1 MFQGQLEPSA
11 GARAR
16 TRPPRPRNQRPAA
29 FLLSRLAPFFFS
41 ACCLAEGNV
50 AGCVTSHV
58 FLHCN
63 ILGAPGFIQPVS
75 HVFRV
80 FSIFPQLVWRLDPP
94 GADSTRVPQVDG
106 NDDEDGAVFTRA
118 ATGDERAWQ
127 ELFTRW
133 KKPLLAFFYRSLS
146 SMAEAEDLTLEVFVR
161 LHRAAPRYEARGHF
175 ATYLFHIARN
185 LLLNE
190 LRRRR
195 RKPTLPLPPDAFDYF
210 ASTSTNDSRQL
221 AELEEEFQRALGELP
236 ESQRTLLLLILQ
248 QGLDHSAAATVL
260 GLTENAF
267 RVQLHRAR
275 QRLKELMSSRS

>member
-1 MFQGQLEPSA
+1 M
-11 GARAR
+11 
-16 TRPPRPRNQRPAA
+16 
-29 FLLSRLAPFFFS
+29 
-41 ACCLAEGNV
+41 
-50 AGCVTSHV
+50 AGCFTSHV

-63 ILGAPGFIQPVS
+63 IRGLPGFIQLVS
-75 HVFRV
+75 HALRV
-80 FSIFPQLVWRLDPP
+80 YSLFPQLVWRLDPP
-94 GADSTRVPQVDG
+94 GVDSTRLPSVDG
-106 NDDEDGAVFTRA
+106 SDDEDGAVFTRA
-118 ATGDERAWQ
+118 TTGDERAWQ

-146 SMAEAEDLTLEVFVR
+146 SMPEAEDLTLEVFVR

-195 RKPTLPLPPDAFDYF
+195 RKPTVPLPPDAFDYF
-210 ASTSTNDSRQL
+210 PSTSAHDNRQV
-221 AELEEEFQRALGELP
+221 AELEEEFQRALDELP
-236 ESQRTLLLLILQ
+236 EAQRTLLLLIQQ

-260 GLTENAF
+260 GVTENAF